1 MGNYKYGAEPKH
13 EIPICIRGYVQL
25 SEGFHKGL
33 ENPK

>member
-1 MGNYKYGAEPKH
+1 MELNMKYRYVYED
-13 EIPICIRGYVQL
+13 IVQL